1 MHLRRSVFFSRL
13 LLALMLALS
22 TAAAAQG
29 QKPLKEADILKE
41 LAGGTS
47 NKRIAAQ
54 VRQAG
59 VAFSLAP
66 GSEERLR
73 TLGADDELIGAI
85 RVAAAAR
92 AATGDEAPKPPLTE
106 SEILK
111 GLAGRMSNQRLAELV
126 GRYGIDFS
134 LTPESE
140 ERLRALGANDEL
152 ITVIRRTKP
161 TLKGIPPGTVKGNPK
176 DGLNYV
182 WIPPGTFQM
191 GCSPGDAACGGNEKP
206 AHAVTLTKGFW
217 MGQTEVT
224 KAAYRQVTGA
234 SPSGD
239 GDRMPVVNV
248 NWDEANAY
256 CGAVGLRLPTEA
268 QWEYAARAGTTSP
281 YYGDLETI
289 AWYHKSSPGDWHEVA
304 QKQSNAWK
312 LYDMLGNVE
321 EWTGDFYDGDYYGK
335 SPAQDPPG
343 PSSGE
348 RRAIRD
354 NSWYSGATGFRVSSR
369 DNDVQAQRRPG
380 YGFRCAGDLP

>member
-1 MHLRRSVFFSRL
+1 MRRCVFFSRL
-13 LLALMLALS
+13 LFVLMLGFS
-22 TAAAAQG
+22 TVAAAQA

-85 RVAAAAR
+85 RVASAAR
-92 AATGDEAPKPPLTE
+92 TAGGDEAAKPPLTE

-111 GLAGRMSNQRLAELV
+111 GLAGRMSNQRLSELV

-161 TLKGIPPGTVKGNPK
+161 TLKGLPAGTAKVNPK
-176 DGLNYV
+176 DGQTYV
-182 WIPPGTFQM
+182 WIPPGAFQM
-191 GCSPGDAACGGNEKP
+191 GCSAGDADCNGSEKP
-206 AHAVTLTKGFW
+206 AHPVTITKGFW
-217 MGQTEVT
+217 VGQTEVT
-224 KAAYRQVTGA
+224 EAAYRQVTGA
-234 SPSGD
+234 NPSRN
-239 GDRMPVVNV
+239 GDRRPVVNV

-256 CGAVGLRLPTEA
+256 CSAIGMHLPTEA
-268 QWEYAARAGTTSP
+268 QWEYAARGGTTSP

-289 AWYHKSSPGDWHEVA
+289 AWFHKSSPGDWHDVA
-304 QKQSNAWK
+304 QKQPNAWK

-335 SPAQDPPG
+335 SPSQDPTG

-354 NSWYSGATGFRVSSR
+354 NSWYSGASGFRVSSR
-369 DNDVQAQRRPG
+369 DNDVPAQRRPG